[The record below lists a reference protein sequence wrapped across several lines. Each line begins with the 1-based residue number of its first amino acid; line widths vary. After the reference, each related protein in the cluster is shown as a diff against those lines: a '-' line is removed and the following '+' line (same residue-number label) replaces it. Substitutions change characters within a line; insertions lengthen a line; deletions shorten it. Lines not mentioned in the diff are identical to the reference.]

1 MNLKK
6 EIYSDDQGKMPVKLR
21 RSLVKLMGERP
32 LINCLLD
39 DRNCQVLWDKGSM
52 ISLVDELFLKQ
63 YFLNKVIYSVD
74 FISENLN
81 LKAVNNTDVPV
92 KGVVIMNFC
101 VESCEFVV
109 PFLVIQEV
117 LANPVLGFNVIAYM
131 ISNTNHV
138 SPMLASMLKISHMN
152 TETMINL
159 IEAGGETLD
168 VLDEV
173 KLWKP
178 EIIPG
183 HTHVIMK
190 FKTKIL
196 FEGKEKSVLFTSQ
209 VGENLDEVEISESL
223 ELLKRGK
230 TLL

>member
-1 MNLKK
+1 
-6 EIYSDDQGKMPVKLR
+6 
-21 RSLVKLMGERP
+21 
-32 LINCLLD
+32 
-39 DRNCQVLWDKGSM
+39 M

-74 FISENLN
+74 DFISENLN
-81 LKAVNNTDVPV
+81 LKAANNTDVPV

-109 PFLVIQEV
+109 PFLATQEV
-117 LANPVLGFNVIAYM
+117 LANPVLGFNVIAYI

-138 SPMLASMLKISHMN
+138 SPMLASTLKISHMN
-152 TETMINL
+152 AETMINL

-168 VLDEV
+168 VLDEF

-183 HTHVIMK
+183 HTCIIMK
-190 FKTKIL
+190 LKTKIL
-196 FEGKEKSVLFTSQ
+196 FDGKEKSVLFTSGQ
-209 VGENLDEVEISESL
+209 RKFG
-223 ELLKRGK
+223 RGRNF
-230 TLL
+230 

>member
-1 MNLKK
+1 
-6 EIYSDDQGKMPVKLR
+6 
-21 RSLVKLMGERP
+21 MGERP

-39 DRNCQVLWDKGSM
+39 ERNCQVLWGTGSM

-63 YFLNKVIYSVD
+63 HFPNKVIYSVDD

-81 LKAVNNTDVPV
+81 LKAANNTDVPV

-109 PFLVIQEV
+109 PFLATLEV
-117 LANPVLGFNVIAYM
+117 LANPVLGFNIIAYM

-138 SPMLASMLKISHMN
+138 SPMLASMLTIPHMN
-152 TETMINL
+152 AETMVNL

-168 VLDEV
+168 VLNEV

-178 EIIPG
+178 RNNPGTHSRNHEIKNQDI
-183 HTHVIMK
+183 IRR
-190 FKTKIL
+190 
-196 FEGKEKSVLFTSQ
+196 ER
-209 VGENLDEVEISESL
+209 EVRIVYPTG
-223 ELLKRGK
+223 R
-230 TLL
+230 